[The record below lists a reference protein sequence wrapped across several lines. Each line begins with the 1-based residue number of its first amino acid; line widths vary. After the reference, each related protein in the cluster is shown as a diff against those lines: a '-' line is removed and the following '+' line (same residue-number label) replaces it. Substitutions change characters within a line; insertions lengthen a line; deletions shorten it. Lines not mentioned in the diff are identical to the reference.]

1 MKSKYITFGTAL
13 AFIANF
19 LLFAIKLYI
28 GLSANSISIYSD
40 AVNNLFDSLSGLL
53 SFICLRV
60 LLKGATLSSKGI
72 IKKSEELLSF
82 IVSVA
87 VGITGFSFAYSSAER
102 LMYPTPVWYEKKY
115 LYILCA
121 TAAFKLILHFIFRYL
136 YKKSDSTL
144 LKAISLDS
152 VLDFFI
158 TGVTVLSLVLSSSGK
173 YSIDAF
179 CGIGIS
185 VFLIISAVKM
195 IVSAVKK
202 LLSFVPKDKR
212 LEIETALFQ
221 LYKKENVDD
230 ITFLGGGE
238 RASVLVSLK
247 SRTKEDEKSDE
258 IEKIANELGISLHI
272 IEKERSVQ
280 EKLYEYENE
289 D

>member
-53 SFICLRV
+53 SFICLRA

-121 TAAFKLILHFIFRYL
+121 TAVFKLILHFIFRYL

-221 LYKKENVDD
+221 LYEKENVDD

-280 EKLYEYENE
+280 EKLYKYENE